1 VNNPYGIDKALAVA
15 VAAIYLNDSS
25 DYETALWQVVKNLGG
40 EEAVDLLESDSE
52 EAFRVYASHD

>member
-1 VNNPYGIDKALAVA
+1 VSNPYSIDKALAVA
-15 VAAIYLNDSS
+15 VAAIYFNDGS

-40 EEAVDLLESDSE
+40 DEAVDLLESDAE